1 MRFWLFIISTLLLT
15 ACQPSDKAEVDKLN
29 SHSYA
34 CHYRN
39 LDSTALYVRQVL
51 DMSGSYTSGRAEAL
65 NHLAFVQMAKMD
77 YQQAEST
84 LNDISELTDN
94 QVELL
99 VCYVQQ
105 MRLCQRR
112 SRNKAF
118 HDFRE
123 RAITCMKRIDEERN
137 QLDTR
142 QQQRLRYAET
152 ELGIANT
159 THY

>member
-1 MRFWLFIISTLLLT
+1 M
-15 ACQPSDKAEVDKLN
+15 DKLN

-105 MRLCQRR
+105 MRLCRQ
-112 SRNKAF
+112 F
-118 HDFRE
+118 HLLLL
-123 RAITCMKRIDEERN
+123 C
-137 QLDTR
+137 
-142 QQQRLRYAET
+142 
-152 ELGIANT
+152 GS
-159 THY
+159 